1 LLARTVG
8 EHGIG
13 DPSPPEAEGSGELG

>member
-1 LLARTVG
+1 MLARTIG